1 MKVHQQKHY
10 RPSEDEVYMNPR
22 QLEYFRQKLL
32 FWREHLVDE
41 SVKIS
46 HLLEEESL
54 REPDVADQGVL
65 EADNALKLRTRSRY
79 IKLIHKID
87 DALERI
93 RDGTY
98 GYCEETGKEIGIK
111 RLEVRPTAT
120 LSIEAQKWHE
130 RAERLKRSPHPKWN
144 PSKAGGAMQA
154 HEFQDLD
161 GIYEDHGGVK
171 CKDCMEAED
180 WTDLKQENII
190 SVDDIK
196 DDDEWL
202 LCDYYEKRLQDGK
215 TG

>member
-1 MKVHQQKHY
+1 MKADHQQHY
-10 RPSEDEVYMNPR
+10 RPSEDEFYMNPR

-32 FWREHLVDE
+32 FWREHLMDE

-46 HLLEEESL
+46 HLLEEENL
-54 REPDVADQGVL
+54 REPDIADQGAL
-65 EADNALKLRTRSRY
+65 ETDNALKLRTCSRY

-130 RAERLKRSPHPKWN
+130 RVQRFKRSEHPKWN
-144 PSKAGGAMQA
+144 PSKGGGAMEA
-154 HEFQDLD
+154 HELEDLA

-180 WTDLKQENII
+180 WRDLAQQNVII
-190 SVDDIK
+190 VDDVEGG
-196 DDDEWL
+196 DE
-202 LCDYYEKRLQDGK
+202 
-215 TG
+215 